1 MGERMDGILQEQLN
15 TWDNTVKGEV
25 TEQKVSVSLNGD
37 VDGLVETM
45 LRLTDSYNVKLV
57 VLHLDIADVA

>member
-1 MGERMDGILQEQLN
+1 MGGRMDGILQEQLN

-37 VDGLVETM
+37 VVVETM